1 MMTTAADRAGT
12 APWTEAQMIEMAARA
27 VGKIDM
33 AGVRGVTMCSA
44 NEIAAMASVLVLLG
58 LPPIPPG
65 AAVPD
70 SFSQTFKGVS
80 NDD

>member
-1 MMTTAADRAGT
+1 
-12 APWTEAQMIEMAARA
+12 
-27 VGKIDM
+27 M
-33 AGVRGVTMCSA
+33 AGVRGITMCSA

-70 SFSQTFKGVS
+70 AFTETFKGAS
-80 NDD
+80 KP